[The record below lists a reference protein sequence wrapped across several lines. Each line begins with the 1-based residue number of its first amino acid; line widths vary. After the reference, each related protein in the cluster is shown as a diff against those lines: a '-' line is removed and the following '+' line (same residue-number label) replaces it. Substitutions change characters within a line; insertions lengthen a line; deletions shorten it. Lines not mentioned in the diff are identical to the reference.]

1 MISNDCQESRHS
13 KCYFSDNKC
22 GCICHSMRDTGELEE
37 EKTTDEDI
45 DIVKTDND
53 IF

>member
-1 MISNDCQESRHS
+1 
-13 KCYFSDNKC
+13 
-22 GCICHSMRDTGELEE
+22 MRDTGELEE